1 MESNIVLWVLCGV
14 LTAVTVVLLIY
25 SLKFKKLY
33 RKKSKM
39 VDVLFKQNSALHKRL
54 IDNQQNKQESL
65 LQKKA

>member
-65 LQKKA
+65 LQKKV